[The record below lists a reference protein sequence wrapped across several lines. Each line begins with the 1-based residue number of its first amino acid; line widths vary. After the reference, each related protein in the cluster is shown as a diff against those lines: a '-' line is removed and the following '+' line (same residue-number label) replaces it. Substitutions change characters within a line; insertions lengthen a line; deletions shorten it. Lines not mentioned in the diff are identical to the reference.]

1 MVKKDTKQNVCVQ
14 SRVPIVAILGHVDH
28 GKTTILDYIRKSH
41 VQSCEAGGI
50 TQKISVFTV
59 SPNGDYTKQITFV
72 DTPGH
77 EAFDLM
83 RTRGGIVADIVLLVV
98 AANDGVK
105 PQTVESIEI
114 LKNSSAKPIVVINKV
129 DLPDTDLAKIKRDL
143 VNNGLLIEGMGGSI
157 PVIEVSGK
165 TGKGI
170 NELLDLIN
178 LVADVEGLQQ
188 RGDLPKGVAAKAYV
202 LESVKDKTRGNVS
215 TLVLVSGDLCK
226 GSWLGY
232 KKDGEF
238 LIEKVKGIISEDGEN
253 ICDLSCGCGGKI
265 IGISNLIPLGSEVY
279 ILQENSKKLLSSLYK
294 EEVKEIEEISLV
306 EDDNFSAIFDEE
318 QSDGDT
324 ELNVIVK
331 SSSQGS
337 LEALK
342 NSLSKVK
349 KDGYS
354 VNIVSEGV
362 GDISNKDIDMAKL
375 SKAILLGFEV
385 GLEKGAEDLAKK
397 SGVLVRTYS
406 IIYKLIEE
414 IEDAL
419 DMLSTPA
426 HQEEEIGNAIIKMMF
441 TLSDG
446 SKVLGSRVK
455 DGILKRDC
463 KIYVVRNDEVL
474 VEGKIRSLRKGK
486 ETVTEVKQGEDCG
499 VILDID
505 VEANEGDELY
515 CYKVSR

>member
-1 MVKKDTKQNVCVQ
+1 MVKKDVKQNVCVQ
-14 SRVPIVAILGHVDH
+14 GRVPIVAILGHVDH
-28 GKTTILDYIRKSH
+28 GKTTILDYIRKSN

-50 TQKISVFTV
+50 TQKISVFTIA
-59 SPNGDYTKQITFV
+59 PNRDLNKQITFV

-83 RTRGGIVADIVLLVV
+83 RTRGGIIADIVLLIV

-105 PQTVESIEI
+105 PQTIESIEI
-114 LKNSSAKPIVVINKV
+114 IKKSSAKPIVVINKV

-143 VNNGLLIEGMGGSI
+143 VNQGLLIEGMGGNI

-170 NELLDLIN
+170 PELLDLIN
-178 LVADVEGLQQ
+178 LVVDVEGLQQ
-188 RGDLPKGVAAKAYV
+188 RGELPEGVAAKAYV

-232 KKDGEF
+232 KKDEK
-238 LIEKVKGIISEDGEN
+238 LTIEKVKGIISEEGEN
-253 ICDLSCGCGGKI
+253 ICDLSCGCGGKL
-265 IGISNLIPLGSEVY
+265 IGISNLLPLGSEVY
-279 ILQENSKKLLSSLYK
+279 ILQENNTKILSPLYK
-294 EEVKEIEEISLV
+294 EEKIQEEEISLI

-342 NSLSKVK
+342 NSLGKVK

-354 VNIVSEGV
+354 VRIISEGV

-385 GLEKGAEDLAKK
+385 GSERGAEDLARK

-414 IEDAL
+414 IEEAL
-419 DMLSTPA
+419 DMLSTPQ
-426 HQEEEIGNAIIKMMF
+426 HEEEEIGNAVIKMMF

-463 KIYVVRNDEVL
+463 KCYIVRNDEIL
-474 VEGKIRSLRKGK
+474 AEGKIHSLRKGK
-486 ETVTEVKQGEDCG
+486 DTVTEVKQGEDCG

-505 VEANEGDELY
+505 VETNEGDELY

>member
-59 SPNGDYTKQITFV
+59 SPNGDHTKQITFV

-77 EAFDLM
+77 EAF
-83 RTRGGIVADIVLLVV
+83 DIVLLVV

-105 PQTVESIEI
+105 PQTIESIEI

-232 KKDGEF
+232 KREDE
-238 LIEKVKGIISEDGEN
+238 LIIEKVKGIISEEGEN

-279 ILQENSKKLLSSLYK
+279 ILEENSKKLLASLYK
-294 EEVKEIEEISLV
+294 VEIKEEEEISLI

-342 NSLSKVK
+342 NSLTKVK

-354 VNIVSEGV
+354 VHIVSEGV
-362 GDISNKDIDMAKL
+362 GDISNKDI
-375 SKAILLGFEV
+375 EV

-414 IEDAL
+414 IADAL

-486 ETVTEVKQGEDCG
+486 DTVTEVKQGEDCG

>member
-1 MVKKDTKQNVCVQ
+1 MVKKSQKQKVCVQ

-59 SPNGDYTKQITFV
+59 SLNNDPSKQITFI

-83 RTRGGIVADIVLLVV
+83 RLRGGNIADIVLLVV

-105 PQTVESIEI
+105 PQTVESIDI
-114 LKNSSAKPIVVINKV
+114 IKKSSAKPIVVINKV
-129 DLPDTDLAKIKRDL
+129 DLPDTDLTKIKRDIT
-143 VNNGLLIEGMGGSI
+143 NEGLQVEGMGGSI
-157 PVIEVSGK
+157 PVVEVSGK

-170 NELLDLIN
+170 PELLDLIN
-178 LVADVEGLQQ
+178 LVTEVEGIQD
-188 RGDLPKGVAAKAYV
+188 RGTLPEGVGARAFV
-202 LESVKDKTRGNVS
+202 LESIKDKTKGNVS

-232 KKDGEF
+232 KSDSGTV
-238 LIEKVKGIISEDGEN
+238 IEKVKGIISEQGEN
-253 ICDLSCGCGGKI
+253 ICDLHCGCGGKV
-265 IGISNLIPLGSEVY
+265 IGISNLIPLGSEIY
-279 ILQENSKKLLSSLYK
+279 ILERNDSKLLLSLYK
-294 EEVKEIEEISLV
+294 EDSQEEEQSLIE
-306 EDDNFSAIFDEE
+306 DNIFGSIFDEE
-318 QSDGDT
+318 QKDGDT
-324 ELNVIVK
+324 HLNVIVK

-342 NSLSKVK
+342 NSLEKIK
-349 KDGYS
+349 KEGYV
-354 VNIVSEGV
+354 VNIVSCGV
-362 GDISNKDIDMAKL
+362 GDVSNKDVEMAKL

-385 GLEKGAEDLAKK
+385 GIEKGIEDIAKK
-397 SGVLVRTYS
+397 NGVLVRTYS
-406 IIYKLIEE
+406 IIYKLVEE

-419 DMLSTPA
+419 EMLSTPK
-426 HQEEEIGNAIIKMMF
+426 HTEEEIGNGLIKMMF

-446 SKVLGSRVK
+446 SKVLGCRVK

-463 KIYVVRNDEVL
+463 KCYVVRDDEIIG
-474 VEGKIRSLRKGK
+474 EGRILSLRKGK
-486 ETVTEVKQGEDCG
+486 ESVHEAKQGEDCG
-499 VILDID
+499 VILDIEID
-505 VEANEGDELY
+505 SNEGDEIY

>member
-1 MVKKDTKQNVCVQ
+1 MVKQSKKQKRCVQ
-14 SRVPIVAILGHVDH
+14 DRVPIVAILGHVDH

-50 TQKISVFTV
+50 TQKISIFTITPGKDL
-59 SPNGDYTKQITFV
+59 SKKITFI

-83 RTRGGIVADIVLLVV
+83 RSRGGSIADIVLLVV

-105 PQTVESIEI
+105 PQTIESIEI
-114 LKNSSAKPIVVINKV
+114 IKNSSAKPIVVLNKI
-129 DLPDTDLAKIKRDL
+129 DLPDINLAKIKRDIT
-143 VNNGLLIEGMGGSI
+143 NEGLQVEGMGGSV
-157 PVIEVSGK
+157 PVVEVSGK

-170 NELLDLIN
+170 PELLDLIN
-178 LVADVEGLQQ
+178 LVADVEGLQD
-188 RGDLPKGVAAKAYV
+188 RGTLPEGIVAKGFV
-202 LESVKDKTRGNVS
+202 LESVKDKTRGNIS
-215 TLVLVSGDLCK
+215 TIVITSGDLCK

-232 KKDGEF
+232 IKDENVI
-238 LIEKVKGIISEDGEN
+238 IEKVKGIVSEDGQN
-253 ICDLSCGCGGKI
+253 ILDLSCGCGGKI
-265 IGISNLIPLGSEVY
+265 LGISNLIPLGCEIF
-279 ILQENSKKLLSSLYK
+279 ILKENNPKLLSSLYT
-294 EEVKEIEEISLV
+294 VKPFLENLSIV
-306 EDDNFSAIFDEE
+306 EDDAFGGIFNEE
-318 QSDGDT
+318 QKDGDKQ
-324 ELNVIVK
+324 LNIIVK

-342 NSLSKVK
+342 NSLEKIK
-349 KDGYS
+349 KDEYS
-354 VNIVSEGV
+354 IHIVSDGV

-385 GLEKGAEDLAKK
+385 GIEKGAQDIAKK
-397 SGVLVRTYS
+397 NGVLVRTYS
-406 IIYKLIEE
+406 IIYKLVEE

-419 DMLSTPA
+419 EMLSTPK
-426 HQEEEIGNAIIKMMF
+426 QVEEEIGNAVIKMMF
-441 TLSDG
+441 VLSNG

-463 KIYVVRNDEVL
+463 KCYVVRNDEIL
-474 VEGKIRSLRKGK
+474 AEGKILSLRKGK
-486 ETVTEVKQGEDCG
+486 DVVHEAKQGEDCG
-499 VILDID
+499 VILDIE

>member
-1 MVKKDTKQNVCVQ
+1 MVKKDTKQNVYVQ

-59 SPNGDYTKQITFV
+59 SPNGDHTKQITFV

-105 PQTVESIEI
+105 PQTIESIEI
-114 LKNSSAKPIVVINKV
+114 IKNSSAKPIVVINKV

-143 VNNGLLIEGMGGSI
+143 VNNGLLIEGMGGNI

-215 TLVLVSGDLCK
+215 TLVLVNGDLCK

-238 LIEKVKGIISEDGEN
+238 LIEKVKGIISEEGEN

-294 EEVKEIEEISLV
+294 EEIKELEEMSIV

-385 GLEKGAEDLAKK
+385 GLEKGTEDLAKK

-474 VEGKIRSLRKGK
+474 VEGKIHSLRKGK

>member
-1 MVKKDTKQNVCVQ
+1 MVKEDIKKNICSKT
-14 SRVPIVAILGHVDH
+14 RVPIVTILGHVDH
-28 GKTTILDYIRKSH
+28 GKTTILDYIRKSN

-59 SPNGDYTKQITFV
+59 APNGDMSKQITFV

-83 RTRGGIVADIVLLVV
+83 RSRGGNIADIVLLIV

-105 PQTVESIEI
+105 PQTVESIDI
-114 LKNSSAKPIVVINKV
+114 IKKSLAKPIVVINKV
-129 DLPDTDLAKIKRDL
+129 DLPDIDIPKIKRDL
-143 VNNGLLIEGMGGSI
+143 VNQGLLIEGMGGSI

-170 NELLDLIN
+170 PELLDLIN
-178 LVADVEGLQQ
+178 LLVEVEGLQE
-188 RGDLPKGVAAKAYV
+188 REELPKGVGAKAFV
-202 LESVKDKTRGNVS
+202 LESIKDKTKGNMS
-215 TLVLVSGDLCK
+215 TLVLVNGDLCK
-226 GSWLGY
+226 GSWLGFR
-232 KKDGEF
+232 KDGEF
-238 LIEKVKGIISEDGEN
+238 KIEKVKGIISEEGVN

-265 IGISNLIPLGSEVY
+265 IGISHLIPLGSEVY
-279 ILQENSKKLLSSLYK
+279 ILEESNIKLLSSLYK
-294 EEVKEIEEISLV
+294 AEVVEEESII
-306 EDDNFSAIFDEE
+306 EDDMFGSIFDEE
-318 QSDGDT
+318 QKDGDT
-324 ELNVIVK
+324 ELNVVLK

-342 NSLSKVK
+342 KSLEKVK
-349 KDGYS
+349 KEGYS
-354 VNIVSEGV
+354 VKIVSEGV

-385 GLEKGAEDLAKK
+385 SLEKGADDLARK

-419 DMLSTPA
+419 EMLSTPSQ
-426 HQEEEIGNAIIKMMF
+426 QEEEIGNAVIKMMF
-441 TLSDG
+441 VLTDG

-455 DGILKRDC
+455 EGILKRDC
-463 KIYVVRNDEVL
+463 KCYVVRNDEIVS
-474 VEGKIRSLRKGK
+474 EGRIVSLRKGK
-486 ETVTEVKQGEDCG
+486 ESVTEAKQGEDCG
-499 VILDID
+499 VILDIEVD
-505 VEANEGDELY
+505 CNEGDELY